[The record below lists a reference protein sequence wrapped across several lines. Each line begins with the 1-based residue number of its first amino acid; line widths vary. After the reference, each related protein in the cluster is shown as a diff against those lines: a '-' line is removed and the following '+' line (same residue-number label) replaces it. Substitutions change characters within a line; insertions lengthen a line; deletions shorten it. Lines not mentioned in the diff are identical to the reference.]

1 MLWALT
7 ELEREGSGH
16 SQRTAGRFVTEDAE
30 RIRRLREELARQQV
44 KDFLEGMCQLGLRR
58 AEILDL
64 ITQEADENA
73 EGEEK
78 TVQGVLDVVLQD
90 KVFYEE
96 SGGGITL
103 SGGEMLYQPDFAL
116 QLLLAAKEEGLHTC
130 CETTGFLK
138 TELFAKIIEQV
149 DYILFDMKHWNSK
162 KHKEGTGIYNELILS
177 NMTYAV
183 KVGKKV
189 LPRIPVIPGFNDSLE
204 DAIQFAAT
212 LRNIGITTCQLLP
225 FHQFGENKYDLLGKH
240 YAYKH
245 QPSLHKEDLE
255 EYKDTFIKN
264 GIKAFF

>member
-1 MLWALT
+1 VEICPKKAITFFSNEIKINPYICNGCQKCIEECPARAL
-7 ELEREGSGH
+7 
-16 SQRTAGRFVTEDAE
+16 Q
-30 RIRRLREELARQQV
+30 
-44 KDFLEGMCQLGLRR
+44 
-58 AEILDL
+58 
-64 ITQEADENA
+64 A